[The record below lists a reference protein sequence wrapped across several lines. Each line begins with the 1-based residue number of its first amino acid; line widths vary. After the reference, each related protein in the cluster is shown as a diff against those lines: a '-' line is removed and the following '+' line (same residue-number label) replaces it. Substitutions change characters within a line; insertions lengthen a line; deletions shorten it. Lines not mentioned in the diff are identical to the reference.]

1 MAARASARRHA
12 QAAFEI
18 ARDNDEI
25 DRWRADL
32 RTMAATLS
40 NPQALAILENP
51 KIPLQSKMKLVEQVL
66 PAVSGLAL
74 NLAYLLVLR
83 GRLGLVRQ
91 MADEY
96 ERFADA
102 YLGVE
107 HAEVTTA
114 VALDAATT
122 ERLAQRLGEITSAKV
137 LLTTRVDPEII
148 GGFVARIGDRLVDG
162 STRARLKALGKAL
175 AEAR

>member
-25 DRWRADL
+25 ERWRADL

-40 NPQALAILENP
+40 DPQALAILENP
-51 KIPLQSKMKLVEQVL
+51 KLPLQSKMRLVEQVL
-66 PAVSGLAL
+66 PGVSGLAL

-91 MADEY
+91 IADEY
-96 ERFADA
+96 QRFANA
-102 YLGVE
+102 HLGVE

-114 VALDAATT
+114 VPLDEATKQ
-122 ERLAQRLGEITSAKV
+122 RLAQALGEITGAKV
-137 LLTTRVDPEII
+137 LLTTRVDPEVI

-162 STRARLKALGKAL
+162 STRARLEALKKTL
-175 AEAR
+175 VEAK